1 MPIPVAVP
9 SKAWVCGRWIA
20 AILGSNAVEAMDVRL
35 PCLLCVVQAAV
46 SATS

>member
-9 SKAWVCGRWIA
+9 SKAWDCGRWIA
-20 AILGSNAVEAMDVRL
+20 GTVGSNAVEGMDVRL
-35 PCLLCVVQAAV
+35 SCLLCVVQAAV